1 MNWEKDELISNL
13 KGKLIRGE
21 QLNEVEIDSVVS
33 ALIKAK
39 GYTQKPYFEI
49 VYHDKFDR
57 KERSIM
63 QPEYSKIIHEDGFI
77 RVKQRFTAEI
87 NRIVS
92 EEEMEEFENIH
103 DDKGEF

>member
-13 KGKLIRGE
+13 KGKLTRGE
-21 QLNEVEIDSVVS
+21 QLNESEISSVVS

-63 QPEYSKIIHEDGFI
+63 QPEYSKIVHEDGFI
-77 RVKQRFTAEI
+77 RMKQRFSVEI

-103 DDKGEF
+103 DEI

>member
-1 MNWEKDELISNL
+1 MNWEKDKLISNL
-13 KGKLIRGE
+13 KDKLTRGE
-21 QLNEVEIDSVVS
+21 RLNEVEISSVVS

-63 QPEYSKIIHEDGFI
+63 QPEYSRIIHEDGFI
-77 RVKQRFTAEI
+77 KVIQRFTVEI
-87 NRIVS
+87 KRFIT
-92 EEEMEEFENIH
+92 EEEMEEIDNIH
-103 DDKGEF
+103 DEM

>member
-1 MNWEKDELISNL
+1 MNWEKDKFISNL
-13 KGKLIRGE
+13 RDKLTRGE
-21 QLNEVEIDSVVS
+21 QLNEIEINSVVS

-63 QPEYSKIIHEDGFI
+63 QPESSKIIDEDGFI
-77 RVKQRFTAEI
+77 RVKQRFTVEI
-87 NRIVS
+87 NRIVN
-92 EEEMEEFENIH
+92 EEEMEEFIH
-103 DDKGEF
+103 DEM

>member
-13 KGKLIRGE
+13 KGKLTRGE
-21 QLNEVEIDSVVS
+21 KLNELEISSVVS

-77 RVKQRFTAEI
+77 RVKQRFSVEI

-103 DDKGEF
+103 DGM

>member
-21 QLNEVEIDSVVS
+21 QLNEVEINSVVS

-63 QPEYSKIIHEDGFI
+63 QPEFSKIIHEDGFI
-77 RVKQRFTAEI
+77 KVIQRFTVEI
-87 NRIVS
+87 KRFIT
-92 EEEMEEFENIH
+92 EEEMEEIENIH
-103 DDKGEF
+103 DEM

>member
-21 QLNEVEIDSVVS
+21 QLNEVEINSVVS

-63 QPEYSKIIHEDGFI
+63 QPEFSKIIHEDGFI
-77 RVKQRFTAEI
+77 RVKQRFCVEI
-87 NRIVS
+87 NRIVN
-92 EEEMEEFENIH
+92 EEEMEEFIH
-103 DDKGEF
+103 DEM

>member
-13 KGKLIRGE
+13 KDKLTRGE
-21 QLNEVEIDSVVS
+21 RLNEVEISSVIS

-63 QPEYSKIIHEDGFI
+63 QPEFTRIIHEDGFI
-77 RVKQRFTAEI
+77 KVIQRFTVEVKRFI
-87 NRIVS
+87 T
-92 EEEMEEFENIH
+92 EEEMKEIENIH
-103 DDKGEF
+103 DEM

>member
-13 KGKLIRGE
+13 KGKLTRGE
-21 QLNEVEIDSVVS
+21 QLNESEISSVVS

-77 RVKQRFTAEI
+77 RVKQRFSVEI

-92 EEEMEEFENIH
+92 EEEMKEFENIH
-103 DDKGEF
+103 DEM

>member
-1 MNWEKDELISNL
+1 MNWKKDELISNL

-21 QLNEVEIDSVVS
+21 QLNEVEINSVVS

-63 QPEYSKIIHEDGFI
+63 QPEFSRIIHEDGFI
-77 RVKQRFTAEI
+77 KVIQRFTVEVKRFI
-87 NRIVS
+87 T
-92 EEEMEEFENIH
+92 EEEMKEIENIH
-103 DDKGEF
+103 DEM

>member
-1 MNWEKDELISNL
+1 MNWEKDKLISNL
-13 KGKLIRGE
+13 KDKLTRGE
-21 QLNEVEIDSVVS
+21 RLNEVEISSVIS

-63 QPEYSKIIHEDGFI
+63 QPEFSRIIHEDGFI
-77 RVKQRFTAEI
+77 KIIQRFTVEI
-87 NRIVS
+87 KRFIT
-92 EEEMEEFENIH
+92 EEEMEEIENIH
-103 DDKGEF
+103 DGM

>member
-13 KGKLIRGE
+13 KGKLTRGE
-21 QLNEVEIDSVVS
+21 QLNEVEISSVVS

-39 GYTQKPYFEI
+39 GYTQKPYFEM

-63 QPEYSKIIHEDGFI
+63 QPEYSRIIHEDGFI
-77 RVKQRFTAEI
+77 KVIQRFSVEI
-87 NRIVS
+87 KRFITD
-92 EEEMEEFENIH
+92 EEMEEIENIH
-103 DDKGEF
+103 DEI

>member
-21 QLNEVEIDSVVS
+21 QLNEVEINSVVS

-63 QPEYSKIIHEDGFI
+63 QPEFSKIIHEDGFF
-77 RVKQRFTAEI
+77 RVKQRFTVEI
-87 NRIVS
+87 NRIVN
-92 EEEMEEFENIH
+92 EEEMEEFIH
-103 DDKGEF
+103 DEM

>member
-1 MNWEKDELISNL
+1 MNWEKDALISNL

-21 QLNEVEIDSVVS
+21 QLNEVEINSVVS

-77 RVKQRFTAEI
+77 RVKQRFSVEI

-92 EEEMEEFENIH
+92 EEEMKEFENIH
-103 DDKGEF
+103 DEM

>member
-1 MNWEKDELISNL
+1 MNWEKDKLISNL
-13 KGKLIRGE
+13 RDKLTRGE
-21 QLNEVEIDSVVS
+21 QLNEVEISSVVS

-63 QPEYSKIIHEDGFI
+63 QPEYSRIIHEDGFI
-77 RVKQRFTAEI
+77 KVIQRFTVEI
-87 NRIVS
+87 NRFIT
-92 EEEMEEFENIH
+92 EEEMEEIENIH
-103 DDKGEF
+103 DGM

>member
-21 QLNEVEIDSVVS
+21 QLNEVEINSVVS

-63 QPEYSKIIHEDGFI
+63 QPEYSKLIYEDGFI
-77 RVKQRFTAEI
+77 RVKQRFTVEV

-92 EEEMEEFENIH
+92 EEEMEEFENNH
-103 DDKGEF
+103 DGI

>member
-21 QLNEVEIDSVVS
+21 QLNEVEINSVVS

-63 QPEYSKIIHEDGFI
+63 QPEFSKIIHEDGFI
-77 RVKQRFTAEI
+77 RVKQRFFVEI
-87 NRIVS
+87 NRIVN
-92 EEEMEEFENIH
+92 EEEMEEFIH
-103 DDKGEF
+103 DEM

>member
-13 KGKLIRGE
+13 KGKLTRGE
-21 QLNEVEIDSVVS
+21 QLNEVEISSVVS

-57 KERSIM
+57 KEQSIM

-77 RVKQRFTAEI
+77 RVKQRFSVEI

-103 DDKGEF
+103 DEM

>member
-21 QLNEVEIDSVVS
+21 QLNEVEINSVVS

-63 QPEYSKIIHEDGFI
+63 QPEFSKIIHEDGFI

-87 NRIVS
+87 NRIVN
-92 EEEMEEFENIH
+92 EEEMEEFIH
-103 DDKGEF
+103 DEM

>member
-21 QLNEVEIDSVVS
+21 RLNEVEINSVVS

-63 QPEYSKIIHEDGFI
+63 QPEFSKIIHEDGFI
-77 RVKQRFTAEI
+77 RVKQRFTVEI
-87 NRIVS
+87 NRIVN
-92 EEEMEEFENIH
+92 EEEMEEFIH
-103 DDKGEF
+103 DEM

>member
-1 MNWEKDELISNL
+1 MNWEKDKLISNL
-13 KGKLIRGE
+13 KDKLIRGE
-21 QLNEVEIDSVVS
+21 QLNEAEISSVVS

-77 RVKQRFTAEI
+77 RVKQRFSVEI

-103 DDKGEF
+103 DGM

>member
-13 KGKLIRGE
+13 KGKLTRGE
-21 QLNEVEIDSVVS
+21 QLNEAEISSVVS

-63 QPEYSKIIHEDGFI
+63 QPEYSRIIHEDGFI
-77 RVKQRFTAEI
+77 KVIQRFTVEVKRFI
-87 NRIVS
+87 T
-92 EEEMEEFENIH
+92 EEEMKEIENIH
-103 DDKGEF
+103 DEM

>member
-1 MNWEKDELISNL
+1 MNWEKDKLISNL
-13 KGKLIRGE
+13 KDKLTRGE
-21 QLNEVEIDSVVS
+21 RINEVEISSVVS

-63 QPEYSKIIHEDGFI
+63 QPEISKIIHEDGFI
-77 RVKQRFTAEI
+77 KVIQRFTVEI
-87 NRIVS
+87 KRFIT
-92 EEEMEEFENIH
+92 EEEMEEIENIH
-103 DDKGEF
+103 DEM

>member
-13 KGKLIRGE
+13 KGKLTRGE
-21 QLNEVEIDSVVS
+21 QLNELEISSVVS

-77 RVKQRFTAEI
+77 RVKQRFSVEI

-92 EEEMEEFENIH
+92 EEEMEEFENIY
-103 DDKGEF
+103 DEM

>member
-21 QLNEVEIDSVVS
+21 QLNEVEINSVVS

-77 RVKQRFTAEI
+77 RVKQRFTVEI
-87 NRIVS
+87 NRIVN
-92 EEEMEEFENIH
+92 EEEMEEFIH
-103 DDKGEF
+103 DEM

>member
-13 KGKLIRGE
+13 KGKLTRGE
-21 QLNEVEIDSVVS
+21 QLNETEISSVVS

-77 RVKQRFTAEI
+77 RVKQRFSVEI

-92 EEEMEEFENIH
+92 EEEMKEFENIY
-103 DDKGEF
+103 DEM

>member
-13 KGKLIRGE
+13 KGKLIRGD
-21 QLNEVEIDSVVS
+21 QLNEVEINSVVT

-63 QPEYSKIIHEDGFI
+63 QPEFSKIIHEDGFI
-77 RVKQRFTAEI
+77 RVKQRFSVEI
-87 NRIVS
+87 NRIVN
-92 EEEMEEFENIH
+92 EEEMEEFIH
-103 DDKGEF
+103 DEM

>member
-21 QLNEVEIDSVVS
+21 QLNEVEINSVVS

-63 QPEYSKIIHEDGFI
+63 QPEFSKIIHEDGFI
-77 RVKQRFTAEI
+77 RVKQRFTVEI
-87 NRIVS
+87 NRIVN
-92 EEEMEEFENIH
+92 EEEMEEFIH
-103 DDKGEF
+103 DEM

>member
-1 MNWEKDELISNL
+1 MNWEKDKFISNI
-13 KGKLIRGE
+13 KDKLTRGE
-21 QLNEVEIDSVVS
+21 QLNEVEISSVVS

-63 QPEYSKIIHEDGFI
+63 QPEYSKFVHEDGFI
-77 RVKQRFTAEI
+77 KLKQRFTVETNI
-87 NRIVS
+87 IVN
-92 EEEMEEFENIH
+92 EEEMEEFQ
-103 DDKGEF
+103 

>member
-13 KGKLIRGE
+13 KGKLTRGE
-21 QLNEVEIDSVVS
+21 QLNEVEISSVVS

-77 RVKQRFTAEI
+77 RVKQRFSVEI

-103 DDKGEF
+103 DEI

>member
-1 MNWEKDELISNL
+1 MNLEKDKLITNL
-13 KGKLIRGE
+13 KDKLTRGE
-21 QLNEVEIDSVVS
+21 QLNEAEISSVVS

-49 VYHDKFDR
+49 VYHDKFNR

-77 RVKQRFTAEI
+77 RVKQRFSVEI

-92 EEEMEEFENIH
+92 EEEMEEFENIY
-103 DDKGEF
+103 DEM

>member
-1 MNWEKDELISNL
+1 MNWEKDKSILNL
-13 KGKLIRGE
+13 RDKLTRGE
-21 QLNEVEIDSVVS
+21 QLNEVEINSVVS

-49 VYHDKFDR
+49 IYHDKFDR

-77 RVKQRFTAEI
+77 RVKQRFTVEI
-87 NRIVS
+87 NRIVN
-92 EEEMEEFENIH
+92 EEEMEEFIH
-103 DDKGEF
+103 DEM

>member
-13 KGKLIRGE
+13 KDKLTRGE
-21 QLNEVEIDSVVS
+21 RLNEVEISSVIS

-63 QPEYSKIIHEDGFI
+63 QPEFSRIIHEDGFI
-77 RVKQRFTAEI
+77 KVIQRFTVEVKRFI
-87 NRIVS
+87 T
-92 EEEMEEFENIH
+92 EEEMKEIENIH
-103 DDKGEF
+103 DEM

>member
-21 QLNEVEIDSVVS
+21 QLNEVEINSVVS

-63 QPEYSKIIHEDGFI
+63 QPEFSKIIHEDGFI
-77 RVKQRFTAEI
+77 RVKQRFSVEI
-87 NRIVS
+87 NRIVN
-92 EEEMEEFENIH
+92 EEEMEEFIH
-103 DDKGEF
+103 DEM

>member
-21 QLNEVEIDSVVS
+21 QLNEVEINSVVS

-63 QPEYSKIIHEDGFI
+63 QPEFSKIIHEDGFI
-77 RVKQRFTAEI
+77 RVKQRFTVEI
-87 NRIVS
+87 KRFIT
-92 EEEMEEFENIH
+92 EEEMEEIENIH
-103 DDKGEF
+103 DGM

>member
-21 QLNEVEIDSVVS
+21 QLNEVEINSVVS

-63 QPEYSKIIHEDGFI
+63 QPEFSRIIHEDGFI
-77 RVKQRFTAEI
+77 KIIQRFTVEI
-87 NRIVS
+87 KRFIT
-92 EEEMEEFENIH
+92 EEEMEEIENIH
-103 DDKGEF
+103 DGR

>member
-21 QLNEVEIDSVVS
+21 QLNEVEINSVVS

-87 NRIVS
+87 SRIVS

-103 DDKGEF
+103 DGM

>member
-1 MNWEKDELISNL
+1 MNWEKDELIQNL
-13 KGKLIRGE
+13 RGKLTRGE
-21 QLNEVEIDSVVS
+21 QLNEVEISSVVS

-77 RVKQRFTAEI
+77 RMKQRFSVEI

-92 EEEMEEFENIH
+92 EEEMEEFDNIH
-103 DDKGEF
+103 DGM